1 MRAFWRDK
9 RVFITGHTGFK
20 GGWLALWLSRLG
32 ARVHGYALAPP
43 TDPSFFEL
51 TGLEARLD
59 GHVIGDIRDA
69 QAMRQAMALARPE
82 IVFHLAAQPLVRD
95 AYGIPIETL
104 ETNVMGTAYLLEAV
118 RQVGGVRAVVVITTD
133 KCYENREWPWPYR
146 EVEPLGGHDPYSASK
161 AAAELVTASYRASF
175 FGQDGDCAIATARAG
190 NVIGGGDFARDRL
203 LPDMFRAH
211 QAGQP
216 VRLRSPRAV
225 RPWQHVLE
233 PLNGYLTLAR
243 RLFEE
248 GARYAGAWN
257 FGPWEQDSRTVQWIT
272 EFVAARLPG
281 FVWELDQ
288 RQQPH
293 EAQTLRLDSSKA
305 RQQLAWAP
313 VWDLEQA
320 INKTLEWHLAQQ
332 AGEDLAKRSE
342 CQIRL
347 YEEQAWGG

>member
-1 MRAFWRDK
+1 MRSFWRNK

-20 GGWLALWLSRLG
+20 GGWLALWLNRLG
-32 ARVHGYALAPP
+32 VQVHGYALEPP
-43 TDPSFFEL
+43 TEPSFFAL
-51 TGLEARLD
+51 TGLEERLA

-69 QAMRQAMALARPE
+69 QTMRRAMAQARPE

-95 AYGIPIETL
+95 SYDIPVETL
-104 ETNVMGTAYLLEAV
+104 ETNVMGTAHLLEAV
-118 RQVGGVRAVVVITTD
+118 RQVEGVRALVVITTD

-146 EVEPLGGHDPYSASK
+146 EIEPLGGHDPYSASK
-161 AAAELVTASYRASF
+161 AAAEIVTASYRASF
-175 FGQDGDCAIATARAG
+175 SARTAIAPSPARG
-190 NVIGGGDFARDRL
+190 PG
-203 LPDMFRAH
+203 MFRAH
-211 QAGQP
+211 QAGRP
-216 VRLRSPRAV
+216 VRLRSPGAV

-248 GARYAGAWN
+248 GARYAEAWN
-257 FGPWEQDSRTVQWIT
+257 FGPWEQDSRTVRWIT
-272 EFVAARLPG
+272 EFVAERLPG
-281 FVWELDQ
+281 FVWELDE

-293 EAQTLRLDSSKA
+293 EAQILRLDSSKA
-305 RQQLAWAP
+305 RQQLGWAP
-313 VWDLEQA
+313 VWGLGQA

-342 CQIRL
+342 WQIRL